1 MKKLLLTALLLVPE
15 LQAMEQGNVSNK
27 PYQTLSPALSGVQTV
42 EGIRS
47 QGLDDA
53 QTGLGPINVRSL
65 ARPVIYID
73 RRTVNIKP
81 TDIMHESEMH
91 ISATQNANAH
101 HAKHLTIDELITR
114 GLVDGIWQSQAPVRR
129 IDSEE
134 RYELKEGAGND
145 VLNRYLVIINGPE
158 GRMRVAEYSESKND
172 GKKKWRW
179 NTAII
184 HAGVEVAY
192 EEETSDN
199 PGRIRVED
207 AESGIVW
214 WKNWENK

>member
-1 MKKLLLTALLLVPE
+1 MKKILLITLLLAPQV
-15 LQAMEQGNVSNK
+15 QAMEQGNASNK
-27 PYQTLSPALSGVQTV
+27 PYQTLSPALSGVQMV

-53 QTGLGPINVRSL
+53 QTGLGPTNARSL

-73 RRTVNIKP
+73 RRRGNIKP

-91 ISATQNANAH
+91 ISATPNANAD

-114 GLVDGIWQSQAPVRR
+114 GLVDGIWRSQEPVHR
-129 IDSEE
+129 IGSEE

-158 GRMRVAEYSESKND
+158 GRMGINEYTESKND

-207 AESGIVW
+207 AETGFVYW
-214 WKNWENK
+214 RNWGYK